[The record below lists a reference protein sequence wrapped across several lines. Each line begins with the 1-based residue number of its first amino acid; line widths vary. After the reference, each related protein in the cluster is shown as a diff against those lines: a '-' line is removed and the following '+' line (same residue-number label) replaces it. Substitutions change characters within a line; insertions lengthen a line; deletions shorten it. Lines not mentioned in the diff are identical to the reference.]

1 MPTMRDV
8 AKLAGVAPIT
18 VSRVINDTG
27 YISPETRA
35 RVEAAIGELGY
46 VPNTLARSLRSR
58 QTGMLALVLTDVT
71 NPFFTTVARGV
82 EDAASDAGFNLILCN
97 TDESK
102 AKQDKYVQV
111 LLQKQVDGVLLVPAR
126 GDAES
131 IRHIRKQG
139 VPVVLL
145 DRRLSRAKSNDYDY
159 DYVDVDVDVVVD
171 VVRCDSKDGAC
182 ELVRL
187 LTSLGHRRIAM
198 LSGPPEVSTAED
210 RLQGY
215 RQALREAGLTI
226 EAELVHYGEFTV
238 SSGYEM
244 ARQALADA
252 PRPTALF
259 AGNNFIAIGALKAL
273 RDLQLQVPDDLAMV
287 GFDDLPSGLVV
298 DPFLTAA
305 VQPAYEMGRR
315 ATTLLL
321 DRLARAPGE
330 ARQEIVLPTE
340 IVIRK
345 SSGQPLPQQDCPKE

>member
-1 MPTMRDV
+1 MTTIRDV

-18 VSRVINDTG
+18 VSRVINDAG

-58 QTGMLALVLTDVT
+58 QTGMLALVLTDIT

-131 IRHIRKQG
+131 IRHIRQQG
-139 VPVVLL
+139 APVVLL
-145 DRRLSRAKSNDYDY
+145 DRRLSRAKSNDYDSI
-159 DYVDVDVDVVVD
+159 DVDVDA
-171 VVRCDSKDGAC
+171 VRCDSKSGAC

-215 RQALREAGLTI
+215 RQALREAGLGPET
-226 EAELVHYGEFTV
+226 EQVLCGEFTV

-244 ARQALADA
+244 TRQALADA

-315 ATTLLL
+315 GDGTPAGSPGPRARRSETG
-321 DRLARAPGE
+321 DRAAH
-330 ARQEIVLPTE
+330 
-340 IVIRK
+340 
-345 SSGQPLPQQDCPKE
+345 